1 MVEGRKRRRK
11 RIIQRKDSLK
21 LRSGG
26 DYDMEEKAARAYDLA
41 ALKKSSGF
49 LRGASMFTSV
59 QVCGIKAM
67 HYKIGIKA
75 STGDGGFVGNLE
87 IGLKKFSD
95 MKNKIKQLENLLSFQ
110 VLPIAMD
117 RHNDTM

>member
-1 MVEGRKRRRK
+1 MQNMNFQEYVVHLRR
-11 RIIQRKDSLK
+11 
-21 LRSGG
+21 
-26 DYDMEEKAARAYDLA
+26 
-41 ALKKSSGF
+41 KSSGF